1 MEDKHFTNHNNR
13 RLDALRKE
21 KRIHYIEIAL
31 ALKADV
37 KENSV

>member
-1 MEDKHFTNHNNR
+1 MEDKHFTNHNKG

-21 KRIHYIEIAL
+21 KRIHYIET